1 MNQEETLYDVV
12 ANYTDVE
19 RGKFIRK
26 TYGHVALALFG
37 FVVLELM
44 IFNIPGL
51 ADQLV
56 SSMLGVSWL
65 FVLGGFFGITWVA
78 EKLANSSTS
87 LANQYLGLALY
98 VIAESVIFVPLLYM
112 AIGATGSVDLLMQ
125 AFTVTLALF
134 GALTAVVFTTKTDF
148 SYLKQSLMIGGFI
161 ALGMIIAGVLFG
173 FNLGLAFSGF
183 MVVLVSG
190 TILYQTSNMLHRY
203 QTSQYVAAALGLFAS
218 FMTLLWYIIR
228 IFMSRD

>member
-51 ADQLV
+51 
-56 SSMLGVSWL
+56 
-65 FVLGGFFGITWVA
+65 GITWVA

>member
-26 TYGHVALALFG
+26 TYAHVALALFG
-37 FVVLELM
+37 FIALELI

-56 SSMLGVSWL
+56 SSMFGVSWL
-65 FVLGGFFGITWVA
+65 LVIGAFFGVTWVA

-87 LANQYLGLALY
+87 LGNQYLGLAIY
-98 VIAESVIFVPLLYM
+98 VIAEAVIFVPLLYI
-112 AIGATGSVDLLMQ
+112 AINATGSAELLLQ
-125 AFTVTLALF
+125 AFTVTIALF

-148 SYLKQSLMIGGFI
+148 SYLRQSLMIGGFI

-190 TILYQTSNMLHRY
+190 TILYQTSNMLYRY
-203 QTSQYVAAALGLFAS
+203 HTSQYVAAALGLFAS

>member
-56 SSMLGVSWL
+56 TAMLGVSWL
-65 FVLGGFFGITWVA
+65 FVIGGFFGVTWVA

-112 AIGATGSVDLLMQ
+112 AVGATGSVDLLMQ

-148 SYLKQSLMIGGFI
+148 SYLRQSLMIGGFI

-190 TILYQTSNMLHRY
+190 TILYQTSNMLYRY
-203 QTSQYVAAALGLFAS
+203 HTSQYVAAALGLFAS